1 MRLLTKK
8 SKILKRLFDFTFALL
23 GIVFLWWLICI
34 LVLLATI
41 DTKQI
46 GLFSQKRIGYLGKS
60 FLILKIRTMKANR
73 YITTTITSSNDLR
86 LTDFGRFLRRYKLDE
101 LPQLINVLFGSMSFV
116 GPRPD
121 VVGFADK
128 LVGDD
133 RVILL
138 VKPGLTGPASIF
150 FRNEEELLAEKENP
164 EEYNRNVI
172 WPKKV
177 AMNKSYIKNYSFQ
190 TDIKILLKT
199 IFNV

>member
-1 MRLLTKK
+1 MNVTQ
-8 SKILKRLFDFTFALL
+8 KITKRLFDFTFALL

-60 FLILKIRTMKANR
+60 FLILKIRTMKTNR

-86 LTDFGRFLRRYKLDE
+86 LTGFGRFLRRYKLDE

-150 FRNEEELLAEKENP
+150 FRNEEDLLAEKENP